1 MLGNRKDPLADVVKK
16 VMDHN
21 ENERRIIAEF
31 NSELGIKDRR
41 QLPHEKRAAY
51 DQALSERLNE
61 ETLDEATKITHIVPK
76 DKLAKH
82 KEWMDSEGYNT
93 KTKALPK
100 DHPKYETH
108 VGIIAKSPVEA
119 GYHEDGYAKSIKEA
133 TSPENYS
140 AKQKQLAANAG
151 DPKKIDAPDLK
162 KVRMQGHI
170 EEEGSV
176 PTTAREK
183 DLAAMKPPHDKI
195 THADVLK
202 GRGVIKQEEKEY
214 KGDEAPF
221 EADEKKSTP
230 WTNPRSKARQ
240 LAREMMNQ
248 MKAKQMKAKKEKKL
262 DEEQIDEVSTEKLV
276 AYKNKAGEGR
286 EKGSKLAYAKLT
298 GKAKVKASMPKTP
311 YMEEDIQQSG
321 KEKPPVSTIDRM
333 KDPNPPEK
341 YTPKFGAENPNTGT
355 KASAEDKAA
364 LQKKI
369 EDIKEATYSAKAAR
383 AGKDIGKPGKMFSK
397 IAKKAGEKYGSEER
411 GKKVAGAVL
420 AKIRAKHMKEE
431 EQIDEVSKGLAKKYA
446 KSAVNDLA
454 DRTDPNYGYITDK
467 PIDDVERGAENRRKG
482 IQRAIK
488 ILSKE
493 EEQIDEKTLT
503 SAETSKKEELVKK
516 MKKGDWSERYGK
528 RGKEVMYATATK
540 MAKKL
545 AEEEVS
551 IDSIQEEIRNSL
563 LEKAN
568 WLKENGTQE
577 QVVEFLNNLTME
589 QREILNLAEA
599 EPRGFWGSLAD
610 KIHSLGPQGR
620 QQMSQGTHV
629 TQQPGYQS
637 SLPSASTVAKTA
649 ASAIPGVGAAVQAA
663 DIAPKISSSVS
674 SVRDAIYKAGPA
686 GRAGIP
692 NPRTPT
698 PPAAP
703 APAAAPAAQAS
714 GSAGS
719 ATPENLAR
727 VRDAALADNTPNVSA
742 EPPASAPAGP
752 TARPAA
758 PAPKPATPRPAA
770 PTPSTS
776 SVDTSGGSRYGKGG
790 GLEYADRHQVYESKS
805 GKSLEKFLKEDFNG
819 KKS

>member
-119 GYHEDGYAKSIKEA
+119 GYHEDGYAKSLKEA

-493 EEQIDEKTLT
+493 EEQLDEK
-503 SAETSKKEELVKK
+503 AVSKAQHRFMGLVYAI
-516 MKKGDWSERYGK
+516 KKGKAHGSPKAEKAAGEMST
-528 RGKEVMYATATK
+528 KEVRKFAKTK
-540 MAKKL
+540 EKGLPEKVDEQLL
-545 AEEEVS
+545 A
-551 IDSIQEEIRNSL
+551 SIQEEIRTSL
-563 LEKAN
+563 LEKAH

-589 QREILNLAEA
+589 QREILNLQERDLNVGDAEA
-599 EPRGFWGSLAD
+599 QPGGFYG
-610 KIHSLGPQGR
+610 QG
-620 QQMSQGTHV
+620 
-629 TQQPGYQS
+629 TQQPQMRSGATVWGGIKRIFGGKDDSDQS
-637 SLPSASTVAKTA
+637 HLGRP
-649 ASAIPGVGAAVQAA
+649 
-663 DIAPKISSSVS
+663 
-674 SVRDAIYKAGPA
+674 PA
-686 GRAGIP
+686 
-692 NPRTPT
+692 
-698 PPAAP
+698 PAAP
-703 APAAAPAAQAS
+703 AAPAAAAAGAQQLSGPGAKPFDRHTPTPGEDKGPIQLAGPGGPAAP
-714 GSAGS
+714 GSKPS
-719 ATPENLAR
+719 VQP
-727 VRDAALADNTPNVSA
+727 
-742 EPPASAPAGP
+742 APAP
-752 TARPAA
+752 APAQAA
-758 PAPKPATPRPAA
+758 PAPKPAAPALDISA
-770 PTPSTS
+770 QKDS
-776 SVDTSGGSRYGKGG
+776 SEYKSYWGKH
-790 GLEYADRHQVYESKS
+790 DVYESKS

>member
-61 ETLDEATKITHIVPK
+61 
-76 DKLAKH
+76 
-82 KEWMDSEGYNT
+82 
-93 KTKALPK
+93 
-100 DHPKYETH
+100 
-108 VGIIAKSPVEA
+108 
-119 GYHEDGYAKSIKEA
+119 A

-151 DPKKIDAPDLK
+151 DPKKIDAADLK

-230 WTNPRSKARQ
+230 WTNPKRKAKN
-240 LAREMMNQ
+240 LAREMM
-248 MKAKQMKAKKEKKL
+248 KQMKAKKEKKL

-276 AYKNKAGEGR
+276 AYMNKAGEGR

-341 YTPKFGAENPNTGT
+341 YTPKFGAENPNIGT

-397 IAKKAGEKYGSEER
+397 IAKKAGEKYGSEEK

-420 AKIRAKHMKEE
+420 AKIRAKHM
-431 EQIDEVSKGLAKKYA
+431 
-446 KSAVNDLA
+446 
-454 DRTDPNYGYITDK
+454 
-467 PIDDVERGAENRRKG
+467 
-482 IQRAIK
+482 
-488 ILSKE
+488 KE

-551 IDSIQEEIRNSL
+551 IESIQEEIRTSL

-589 QREILNLAEA
+589 QREILNLAERVVTSPNM
-599 EPRGFWGSLAD
+599 ENRGAFKPQG
-610 KIHSLGPQGR
+610 LGPSRKEMGDTSNLNRFNTALNTLSNQTSTSR
-620 QQMSQGTHV
+620 SVATPSV
-629 TQQPGYQS
+629 EAQPV
-637 SLPSASTVAKTA
+637 SAK
-649 ASAIPGVGAAVQAA
+649 
-663 DIAPKISSSVS
+663 APE
-674 SVRDAIYKAGPA
+674 
-686 GRAGIP
+686 
-692 NPRTPT
+692 
-698 PPAAP
+698 AP
-703 APAAAPAAQAS
+703 APGFGSTSAVGMAKNIGGAPQANFPAPKAPEAPAP
-714 GSAGS
+714 GFTKDVAGLAGVPS
-719 ATPENLAR
+719 TPKGF
-727 VRDAALADNTPNVSA
+727 ADTQSSSTSTP
-742 EPPASAPAGP
+742 
-752 TARPAA
+752 A
-758 PAPKPATPRPAA
+758 PAPKPAA

>member
-51 DQALSERLNE
+51 DQALSERLN
-61 ETLDEATKITHIVPK
+61 
-76 DKLAKH
+76 
-82 KEWMDSEGYNT
+82 
-93 KTKALPK
+93 
-100 DHPKYETH
+100 
-108 VGIIAKSPVEA
+108 
-119 GYHEDGYAKSIKEA
+119 EA

-230 WTNPRSKARQ
+230 WTNPKRKAKN
-240 LAREMMNQ
+240 LAREMMKQ
-248 MKAKQMKAKKEKKL
+248 MKAKKEKKEKKL

-369 EDIKEATYSAKAAR
+369 EAITEATYSAKAAR

-397 IAKKAGEKYGSEER
+397 TAKKAGEKYGSEER

-431 EQIDEVSKGLAKKYA
+431 EQIDE
-446 KSAVNDLA
+446 
-454 DRTDPNYGYITDK
+454 
-467 PIDDVERGAENRRKG
+467 
-482 IQRAIK
+482 
-488 ILSKE
+488 
-493 EEQIDEKTLT
+493 KTLT

-516 MKKGDWSERYGK
+516 MKKGD
-528 RGKEVMYATATK
+528 
-540 MAKKL
+540 
-545 AEEEVS
+545 
-551 IDSIQEEIRNSL
+551 
-563 LEKAN
+563 
-568 WLKENGTQE
+568 
-577 QVVEFLNNLTME
+577 
-589 QREILNLAEA
+589 
-599 EPRGFWGSLAD
+599 
-610 KIHSLGPQGR
+610 
-620 QQMSQGTHV
+620 
-629 TQQPGYQS
+629 
-637 SLPSASTVAKTA
+637 
-649 ASAIPGVGAAVQAA
+649 
-663 DIAPKISSSVS
+663 
-674 SVRDAIYKAGPA
+674 
-686 GRAGIP
+686 
-692 NPRTPT
+692 
-698 PPAAP
+698 
-703 APAAAPAAQAS
+703 
-714 GSAGS
+714 
-719 ATPENLAR
+719 
-727 VRDAALADNTPNVSA
+727 
-742 EPPASAPAGP
+742 
-752 TARPAA
+752 
-758 PAPKPATPRPAA
+758 
-770 PTPSTS
+770 
-776 SVDTSGGSRYGKGG
+776 
-790 GLEYADRHQVYESKS
+790 
-805 GKSLEKFLKEDFNG
+805 
-819 KKS
+819 